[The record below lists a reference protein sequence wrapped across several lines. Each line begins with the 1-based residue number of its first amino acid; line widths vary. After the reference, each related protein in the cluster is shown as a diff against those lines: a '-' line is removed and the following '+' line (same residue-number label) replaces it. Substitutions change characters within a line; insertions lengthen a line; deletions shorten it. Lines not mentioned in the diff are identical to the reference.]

1 MKFEDFG
8 LNETLL
14 DALFY
19 MNFEEATEIQEKAI
33 PHILDGK
40 DLIGCA
46 QTGTGKTAAFVLPTL
61 NQVAEEQSDGVQ
73 VLILCPTRELAIQ
86 IDQQIQGIAYFT
98 NASCYPVYGGGDG
111 VSWEA
116 EADAL
121 KGGADIIVATPGRL
135 LAHIARG
142 YVKFDTVKHLILDE
156 ADRMLDIGFYD
167 DIIKIIKQIPED
179 RQSLMFSATMAPK
192 IRDLAKQILKDPEEI
207 SVAISKPAEGVT
219 QKVYMAHE
227 SQKVALVRHIL
238 GDKED
243 FHAIII
249 FCSTKKKV
257 EQLARK
263 LTQKGYSC
271 QGISS
276 DYEQEAR
283 EEALSDFRSGK
294 TRIMVATDVMSR
306 GIDIK
311 GIDLVVNYDVPG
323 DAEDYVHRI
332 GRTARAKTEGMAVTL
347 VSEDDMFKFSR
358 IERLI
363 ERTLDKEQ
371 PPAELGEGPQWEEP
385 RKGKKGR
392 GSSRPSGRSS
402 RDGDKKGRGNRK
414 GGQRSDRAP
423 KAEGAVAGSS
433 GPNSE
438 GSKASSGE
446 RKNDRRNDRSKGK
459 SREKKPKT
467 KYRLLFE
474 SLPNPKKGKLAT
486 PMPEE
491 VKAESKD

>member
-1 MKFEDFG
+1 MKKFTDFG

-14 DALFY
+14 DALSY
-19 MNFEEATEIQEKAI
+19 MNFDEATEIQEKAI
-33 PHILDGK
+33 PTILEGK

-73 VLILCPTRELAIQ
+73 VLILCPTRELAVQ
-86 IDQQIQGIAYFT
+86 IEQQIQGIAYFT
-98 NASCYPVYGGGDG
+98 NASCYAVYGGGDG
-111 VSWEA
+111 VSWEG

-167 DIIKIIKQIPED
+167 DIIKIIKTLPDE
-179 RQSLMFSATMAPK
+179 RQSLMFSATMASK
-192 IRDLAKQILKDPEEI
+192 IRQLAKQILKDPEEI

-219 QKVYMAHE
+219 QKVIMAHE
-227 SQKVALVRHIL
+227 EQKVAVVQHVL
-238 GDKED
+238 GDKDD
-243 FHAIII
+243 FNSIII

-257 EQLARK
+257 ERLARK
-263 LTQKGYSC
+263 LKQKGYSC

-283 EEALSDFRSGK
+283 EEALRDFRSGK

-311 GIDLVVNYDVPG
+311 GIDLVMNYDVPG

-347 VSEDDMFKFSR
+347 ISQEDMFKFSK

-363 ERTLDKEQ
+363 DRELEKDQ
-371 PPAELGEGPQWEEP
+371 PPKSIGVGPQW
-385 RKGKKGR
+385 
-392 GSSRPSGRSS
+392 RS
-402 RDGDKKGRGNRK
+402 
-414 GGQRSDRAP
+414 P
-423 KAEGAVAGSS
+423 
-433 GPNSE
+433 
-438 GSKASSGE
+438 E
-446 RKNDRRNDRSKGK
+446 RRSKGRKGQSIKKTNSVKSDKPYQGDK
-459 SREKKPKT
+459 SRKAKEERKKEKSKN
-467 KYRLLFE
+467 RLLFE
-474 SLPNPKKGKLAT
+474 ALPNPKK
-486 PMPEE
+486 
-491 VKAESKD
+491 

>member
-1 MKFEDFG
+1 MKKFTDFG

-14 DALFY
+14 DALSY

-33 PHILDGK
+33 PTILEGK

-73 VLILCPTRELAIQ
+73 VLILCPTRELAVQ
-86 IDQQIQGIAYFT
+86 IEQQIQGIAYFT
-98 NASCYPVYGGGDG
+98 NASCYAVYGGGDG
-111 VSWEA
+111 VSWEG

-167 DIIKIIKQIPED
+167 DIIKIIKTLPDE
-179 RQSLMFSATMAPK
+179 RQSLMFSATMATK
-192 IRDLAKQILKDPEEI
+192 IRQLAKQILKNPEEI

-219 QKVYMAHE
+219 QKVIMTHE
-227 SQKVALVRHIL
+227 EQKVAVVQHVL
-238 GDKED
+238 GDKDD
-243 FHAIII
+243 FNSIII

-257 EQLARK
+257 ERLARK
-263 LTQKGYSC
+263 LKQKGYSC

-283 EEALSDFRSGK
+283 EEALRDFRSGK

-311 GIDLVVNYDVPG
+311 GIDLVMNYDVPG

-347 VSEDDMFKFSR
+347 ISQEDMFKFSK

-363 ERTLDKEQ
+363 DRELDKDQ
-371 PPAELGEGPQWEEP
+371 PPKSIGVGPQWRSPE
-385 RKGKKGR
+385 RRSKVRGQSNKKTN
-392 GSSRPSGRSS
+392 SV
-402 RDGDKKGRGNRK
+402 K
-414 GGQRSDRAP
+414 SDRSN
-423 KAEGAVAGSS
+423 K
-433 GPNSE
+433 
-438 GSKASSGE
+438 GSKPSKQREE
-446 RKNDRRNDRSKGK
+446 RKKEKSKN
-459 SREKKPKT
+459 
-467 KYRLLFE
+467 RLLYE
-474 SLPNPKKGKLAT
+474 ALPNPKK
-486 PMPEE
+486 
-491 VKAESKD
+491 

>member
-1 MKFEDFG
+1 MKKFTDFG

-14 DALFY
+14 EALSY
-19 MNFEEATEIQEKAI
+19 MNFDEATEIQEKAI
-33 PHILDGK
+33 PAILEGK

-73 VLILCPTRELAIQ
+73 VLILCPTRELAVQ
-86 IDQQIQGIAYFT
+86 IEQQIQGIAYFT
-98 NASCYPVYGGGDG
+98 NASCYAVYGGGDG
-111 VSWEA
+111 VSWEG

-167 DIIKIIKQIPED
+167 DIIKIIKTLPDE
-179 RQSLMFSATMAPK
+179 RQSLMFSATMASK
-192 IRDLAKQILKDPEEI
+192 IRQLAKQILNNPEEI

-219 QKVYMAHE
+219 QKVIMAHE
-227 SQKVALVRHIL
+227 EQKVAVVQHVL
-238 GDKED
+238 GDKDD
-243 FHAIII
+243 FNSIII

-257 EQLARK
+257 ERLARK
-263 LTQKGYSC
+263 LKQKGYSC

-283 EEALSDFRSGK
+283 EEALRDFRSGK

-311 GIDLVVNYDVPG
+311 GIDLVMNYDVPG

-332 GRTARAKTEGMAVTL
+332 GRTARAKTKGMAVTL
-347 VSEDDMFKFSR
+347 ISQDDMFKFSK

-363 ERTLDKEQ
+363 DRELDKD
-371 PPAELGEGPQWEEP
+371 PPPESIGEGPQWRTAE
-385 RKGKKGR
+385 RRGKGR
-392 GSSRPSGRSS
+392 KPSSSNKKLDSSRPEKPR
-402 RDGDKKGRGNRK
+402 
-414 GGQRSDRAP
+414 Q
-423 KAEGAVAGSS
+423 
-433 GPNSE
+433 
-438 GSKASSGE
+438 GSKSLKPKEE
-446 RKNDRRNDRSKGK
+446 RKKEKSKN
-459 SREKKPKT
+459 
-467 KYRLLFE
+467 RLLYE
-474 SLPNPKKGKLAT
+474 ALPNPKQ
-486 PMPEE
+486 
-491 VKAESKD
+491 